1 MTGKPL
7 QGVLKKLLEIATVLA
22 VSGIVFQAQAQKM
35 PVQVPYASIASK
47 GVRYD
52 GPGREAAF
60 DLEGPVIRI
69 GLIVPLHGPQ
79 KADGDAIVTAVK
91 MALRDASR
99 RPLPGG
105 LHLALAVADDS
116 VPPWG
121 PLGDEIINLI
131 VKDKVIAI
139 VTCADG
145 VTAHLSEQIGNKT
158 GVPVLTLSTDPTA
171 TEINLPWIFRLGPSD
186 VQQAQAIAENIYHV
200 CGFQRVLLVTDRDHD
215 GRIGGHEFIKAAR
228 RFGVPLPASLVINPL
243 QPDPN
248 SLLALIKAK
257 APQAIVFWT
266 LPENARMLL
275 QAIRQDGIHTPVYLS
290 QETAQAGSGLK
301 FPQQNT
307 GEEKD
312 PAAVDVYTVDSSQAE
327 TPSRESFVHRY
338 RLATGAFPS
347 PAAAEAYD
355 AIRLV
360 AHGLREAGP
369 NRARVRDQIS
379 KARDLAGVSGTITF
393 DDQGNNRTN
402 VYVIRLSE

>member
-1 MTGKPL
+1 MTGKLL
-7 QGVLKKLLEIATVLA
+7 QGVLKKLLEIAAVLA
-22 VSGIVFQAQAQKM
+22 ISGFAFQAQAQKK

-47 GVRYD
+47 GVSYD
-52 GPGREAAF
+52 GPGRESSF
-60 DLEGPVIRI
+60 DLKGPVIRI

-131 VKDKVIAI
+131 VKEKVIAI

-171 TEINLPWIFRLGPSD
+171 TEIDMPWIFRLGPSD
-186 VQQAQAIAENIYHV
+186 VQQARAMARDIYQTH
-200 CGFQRVLLVTDRDHD
+200 GFQRVLLVTGSGHD
-215 GRIGGHEFIKAAR
+215 GRIGGREFIKAVR
-228 RFGVPLPASLVINPL
+228 RLGLPLPASLVINPL

-266 LPENARMLL
+266 LPENARILL

-290 QETAQAGSGLK
+290 QETAQAASGLK
-301 FPQQNT
+301 FPQQNA
-307 GEEKD
+307 GEKRD
-312 PAAVDVYTVDSSQAE
+312 PAAVEIYTVDSRQSE
-327 TPSRESFVHRY
+327 TPSREKFVHRY

-347 PAAAEAYD
+347 PVAAEAYD

-360 AHGLREAGP
+360 AHSLREAGP
-369 NRARVRDQIS
+369 NRARLRDQIS
-379 KARDLAGVSGTITF
+379 RARDLAGVSGTITF

-402 VYVIRLSE
+402 VYVVHLSE